1 MAMKRTYRVRLKQSF
16 SAKDAAEKKAEL
28 VKKKGIPAVVVKLGS
43 GYAIQIGAFSVC
55 KNAEKR
61 MKQANAAGFESYYTL
76 TPVEKKGADKVLD
89 VMWPYVDSKN
99 AHSEFVKDYN
109 KFIDIYNKEH
119 KTNHGK
125 VEMSDAWCTEFVDLM
140 FYKAG
145 YLDLIGYAKSSGTLV
160 ENAKK
165 RRIWKAG
172 SDDIRFGDV
181 VIYKDSH
188 GDPNHT
194 EFAIGP
200 NDFISGNYK
209 GGVHKRH
216 RSSLKTVK
224 GRIRPKYPE

>member
-1 MAMKRTYRVRLKQSF
+1 MAEKKTLRVQLKQPF
-16 SAKDAAEKKAEL
+16 AAKAAAEKRAEL
-28 VKKKGIPAVVVKLGS
+28 VKKKGIPAVVVKHGS
-43 GYAIQIGAFSVC
+43 VYKVQIGAFSVF

-61 MKQANAAGFESYYTL
+61 MKQANAAGFESYIL
-76 TPVEKKGADKVLD
+76 MPEELKGAKKIVEAMKPYIDNDK
-89 VMWPYVDSKN
+89 
-99 AHSEFVKDYN
+99 AHSNFVRDYN

-119 KTNHGK
+119 KTSHGK
-125 VEMSDAWCTEFVDLM
+125 IKTSDAWCTEFVDLM

-145 YLDLIGYAKSSGTLV
+145 YLDLIGYAKSSGALV

-172 SDDIRFGDV
+172 SDDIRYGDV
-181 VIYKDSH
+181 VIYKDGH